1 VRTALR
7 RLWLALTAAL
17 IATSAH
23 ADDATVNVLYAGS
36 LVNLME
42 RSVGPAF
49 EKETGLHVAGYA
61 AGSNQLAN
69 EIKGKLRR
77 ADVFISASPK
87 ADAALMGASG
97 GDFVRW
103 YATFGESPLLIAYN
117 PKGRFVPDLKSKRW
131 DAVLEEPGIRIGR
144 TDPKLDPKGALTLD
158 LMNRA
163 AAAYHEPDLVARTLG
178 APDNPDQVFP
188 EEALIGRLQSGQL
201 DVGFFYSTEAVT
213 MNLTSIGL
221 PPDITPKATYTIT
234 IPVNAENA
242 PGAERF
248 AAFLLG
254 PQGRALLEKNGL
266 EVTPLALTGDAAAAP
281 APIQAVITAG
291 K

>member
-1 VRTALR
+1 VRNALS
-7 RLWLALTAAL
+7 RLWVALLAVFMVSPAY
-17 IATSAH
+17 
-23 ADDATVNVLYAGS
+23 ADDQTVNVLYAGS

-42 RSVGPAF
+42 RGVGPAF
-49 EKETGLHVAGYA
+49 EKATGLHVAGYA
-61 AGSNQLAN
+61 AGSTQLAN

-87 ADAALMGASG
+87 ADAGLMGAAN
-97 GDFVRW
+97 GDFVQW

-117 PKGRFVPDLKSKRW
+117 PRSRFVPDLESKRW
-131 DAVLEEPGIRIGR
+131 DLVLEEPGIRIGR

-163 AAAYHEPDLVARTLG
+163 AAAYHEPDLVARALG
-178 APDNPDQVFP
+178 APDNPEQVFP

-213 MNLTSIGL
+213 MKLRSIRL
-221 PPDITPKATYTIT
+221 PPDLAPKATYTVT
-234 IPVNAENA
+234 IPANADNA
-242 PGAERF
+242 AGATRF
-248 AAFLLG
+248 VAFLLG
-254 PQGRALLEKNGL
+254 PDGRALLQKNGL
-266 EVTPLALTGDAAAAP
+266 AVTSLTLTGDAAAAP
-281 APIQAVITAG
+281 APIRAMIPVG

>member
-7 RLWLALTAAL
+7 LPWLALAAAL
-17 IATSAH
+17 LATSAR
-23 ADDATVNVLYAGS
+23 ADDGTVNVLYAGS

-42 RSVGPAF
+42 RGVGPAF
-49 EKETGLHVAGYA
+49 EKQTGLHIAGYA
-61 AGSNQLAN
+61 AGSTQLAN

-87 ADAALMGASG
+87 ADASLMGASG
-97 GDFVRW
+97 GDFVQW
-103 YATFGESPLLIAYN
+103 YETFGESSLLIAYN
-117 PKGRFVPDLKSKRW
+117 PRSRFVPDLKVKRW
-131 DAVLEEPGIRIGR
+131 DLVLEEPGIRIGR

-163 AAAYHEPDLVARTLG
+163 AAAYQEPDLVQRTLG
-178 APDNPDQVFP
+178 APDNPAEVFP

-213 MNLTSIGL
+213 MKLLSIAL
-221 PPDITPKATYTIT
+221 PPDITPKATYTVT
-234 IPVNAENA
+234 ILAKAQNA
-242 PGAERF
+242 PGASRF
-248 AAFLLG
+248 VAFLLG
-254 PQGRALLEKNGL
+254 PEGRALLEKNGL
-266 EVTPLALTGDAAAAP
+266 AVTPLTLTGEASAAP
-281 APIQAVITAG
+281 APIRALIAAD